1 MGQPSIFAAMDSNA
15 AEQQITQM
23 ISFILSEAKDKQD
36 DILKKGEEEFQIEVH
51 RVVTEQKDKIRQTY
65 EKKVKQIETKYAIE
79 KSMAINKQ
87 RLEKIK
93 ARQEVMGKIH
103 GDVKKALVDQMKSEA
118 NVKPFVT
125 KLIVQGL
132 LMLLEAEVE
141 IRCKESDVKMVE
153 AVLSDA
159 AAQYSKVIQAE
170 TKASKT
176 CKLTVNKKEF
186 LPSSLVGGV
195 VLACQGDK
203 IKIDNTIDLRLKLV
217 MEQDKPAIR
226 QQLFGEGKAQPQSY
240 VNGGSPKAPASNA
253 MPAAA
258 APAAAPVQASQG
270 ELKVGQSVMARYTDG
285 T

>member
-1 MGQPSIFAAMDSNA
+1 MG
-15 AEQQITQM
+15 
-23 ISFILSEAKDKQD
+23 
-36 DILKKGEEEFQIEVH
+36 
-51 RVVTEQKDKIRQTY
+51 
-65 EKKVKQIETKYAIE
+65 
-79 KSMAINKQ
+79 
-87 RLEKIK
+87 EKIK

-103 GDVKKALVDQMKSEA
+103 EDVKKALVDQMKSEA

-153 AVLSDA
+153 SVLSDA
-159 AAQYSKVIQAE
+159 AAQYQKVIQAE

-186 LPSSLVGGV
+186 LPASLVGGV
-195 VLACQGDK
+195 VLACQGGK
-203 IKIDNTIDLRLKLV
+203 ITIDNTIDLRLKLV

-226 QQLFGEGKAQPQSY
+226 KLLFGGENAQPQSI

-253 MPAAA
+253 SA
-258 APAAAPVQASQG
+258 
-270 ELKVGQSVMARYTDG
+270 
-285 T
+285 